1 MTNSLVY
8 AILPL
13 EDKRV
18 VVRCQPV
25 LLPERVGKTRREPVK
40 KISLL
45 CVLVIGALVLT
56 TGCAGRGAMMTLQH
70 NTQYEEV
77 RSRVSSSPHFTASD
91 TVESVSADSAETRV
105 LITTGEWGSRD
116 WMKHQKTMRGYE
128 TKAPQVMKVGTV
140 PAGFQ
145 PAGTYSIFGG
155 ATILPGRSGQN
166 PDGTYWVGGG
176 GVTPR

>member
-56 TGCAGRGAMMTLQH
+56 TGTALSGR
-70 NTQYEEV
+70 
-77 RSRVSSSPHFTASD
+77 
-91 TVESVSADSAETRV
+91 
-105 LITTGEWGSRD
+105 IITGEATLAASR
-116 WMKHQKTMRGYE
+116 
-128 TKAPQVMKVGTV
+128 
-140 PAGFQ
+140 AGE
-145 PAGTYSIFGG
+145 PPSIGLSNAIRAMGF
-155 ATILPGRSGQN
+155 AMGRN
-166 PDGTYWVGGG
+166 L
-176 GVTPR
+176 